1 MASDAPLLCRACKK
15 AASGEG
21 PRFPCPRCGYINFR
35 FPDTRHP
42 FSWLSPHL
50 SEASVEELF
59 KRQLEQVI
67 ALLERDLNRASLL
80 LIELMTR
87 RESLLADPAERSML
101 REGKAG
107 IFNIGVQLVYLLLCE
122 RGGVRLAS
130 LEQGKSE
137 TEELKTLESAAFDAA
152 FLATRWLRELAGDA
166 VYTAS
171 DKTLTEHFTD
181 QGNLLVE
188 IQENSFAVERTFPR
202 PQDVFD
208 ESALY
213 EMQNAVLGFSVE
225 DYIALTRDRFS
236 NLRNLTTIH
245 QRGPVYAAKLDAA
258 ADTKAAKL
266 LDLVTLNQRRMQE
279 FRFPYYFDLGTRK
292 MGVHASPPAI
302 ETFALNWTAYYPAY
316 EAHVDDLGL
325 ASLFTIY
332 TFRNAFAYMSASR
345 SLMAAELEKR
355 AKRTNTPEAIAVR
368 GFQQKVAAR
377 LEERIETVLRGEGF
391 STKANV
397 RDVFGGVD
405 REIDVVGARNS
416 RGVTEIV
423 LIEAKD
429 FDMPLHKPES
439 LKIAVEDLSRA
450 GERQLSPLTD
460 WIKKEWRS
468 LLQGLGVEPRNRV
481 VLSPLLITRR
491 YLAPYLVPGVTVV
504 PLRMLE
510 CVLSRIDHRNLQPK
524 DGLGTLPRMVI
535 FPPGEVQDIMLPH
548 DG

>member
-1 MASDAPLLCRACKK
+1 MASDALSCRACKK
-15 AASGEG
+15 AVSGEG
-21 PRFPCPRCGYINFR
+21 PRFLCQRCGYINIR
-35 FPDTRHP
+35 FPDIRHR
-42 FSWLSPHL
+42 FSWLSPEL
-50 SEASVEELF
+50 SGASVEELF
-59 KRQLEQVI
+59 KKQLEQVI
-67 ALLERDLNRASLL
+67 TLLERDLIRASAL

-87 RESLLADPAERSML
+87 RESLLADAAQRSML
-101 REGKAG
+101 QEGKAG

-130 LEQGKSE
+130 LERSKSE
-137 TEELKTLESAAFDAA
+137 TDELKALESAAFDAA

-166 VYTAS
+166 VYTAG
-171 DKTLTEHFTD
+171 DKTFTEHFTD
-181 QGNLLVE
+181 QGNLLIE
-188 IQENSFAVERTFPR
+188 IQENSFAVERTFRR

-208 ESALY
+208 ESVLY

-236 NLRNLTTIH
+236 NLRKLTTVQH
-245 QRGPVYAAKLDAA
+245 RGPVFAAKLHATDA
-258 ADTKAAKL
+258 KAARL
-266 LDLVTLNQRRMQE
+266 LDLVTLNQQRIQE
-279 FRFPYYFDLGTRK
+279 FRFPYHFDLGTRK

-355 AKRTNTPEAIAVR
+355 AKRTNTPEATAVR
-368 GFQQKVAAR
+368 GFQQKVAAC
-377 LEERIETVLRGEGF
+377 LEERIEAVLRGQGF

-397 RDVFGGVD
+397 KDVFGGAD

-429 FDMPLHKPES
+429 FDMPFHKPES
-439 LKIAVEDLSRA
+439 LKIAVGDLSRA
-450 GERQLSPLTD
+450 AERQLNPLTD

-468 LLQGLGVEPRNRV
+468 LLESLAVEPRKRV

-510 CVLSRIDHRNLQPK
+510 CVLTRINHRNLQPK
-524 DGLGTLPRMVI
+524 DGLGMLPRTVI
-535 FPPGEVQDIMLPH
+535 FPPEEVQGVMPPH